1 MTDVAELVVSSRL
14 SDPEAFAELVRR
26 YQDMAVGYAVSVLGD
41 FHLAQDASQE
51 AFLEAYQRLDQLREP
66 AAFGGWLRRMVFKR
80 CDRITRRKRP
90 PMVNLDAA
98 AAVPDPADAAHDH
111 AETLDMRRQVLD
123 AIRSL
128 PPAVG
133 ETTLLYYFGQR
144 NQREIAAFLEVPV
157 GTVKRRLH
165 EGRKLLEG
173 RLMNLAEDA
182 LQTRRPSRDR
192 RFEETVLQIIAP
204 NEKTHG
210 KDFYNF
216 LDSRDDQWHSVSP
229 NEYALGRIHDSHYD
243 WKTSRLGMKDGRIV
257 GVWNAYD
264 LTMRIGSA
272 EVKVAGQNCSRT
284 HLNYQDQD
292 VDLKLSAASFEAARE
307 RGYDLGVTFE
317 HGDSMAR
324 LLELGYHEAWRS
336 NAWFVRTCDLPT
348 EPAGVELHAFSHWA
362 DVPELADVYNRWNA
376 GVTGTAVRPT
386 FLRTKHPEGDGPGQY
401 WTDEAGQPIGYVR
414 TSNGANERF
423 HKRQG
428 FHFESLF
435 VADDHAGDP
444 EQVIRV
450 IAEMARGYGATTIW
464 FFGMSY
470 RAPMAK
476 WLRRSE
482 TYRLFDFTTRYLVRV
497 LNLRQCLEKMTG
509 ELKRRLAGSLLAD
522 ANESLALC
530 YEDQSATIE
539 IDRGRV
545 TVTGGASS
553 PNVIRGDHAVA
564 KLLVGGDDPADVLTV
579 EGAEASERAAA
590 LAAVLFPN
598 QYPQLA
604 NPDL

>member
-1 MTDVAELVVSSRL
+1 MTDVAELVASSRS
-14 SDPEAFAELVRR
+14 SDAEAFAELVRR
-26 YQDMAVGYAVSVLGD
+26 HQDMAVGFAVMILGD

-66 AAFGGWLRRMVFKR
+66 AAFGGWLRRIVFKR

-98 AAVPDPADAAHDH
+98 AAVPDPAATQEQ
-111 AETLDMRRQVLD
+111 AEARDMRRQVLD

-144 NQREIAAFLEVPV
+144 NQREVAAFLEVPV

-165 EGRKLLEG
+165 EGRKLLQG

-182 LQTRRPSRDR
+182 LRTKRPSRDR
-192 RFEETVLQIIAP
+192 RFEEAVLQIITP

-210 KDFYNF
+210 NAFYAF
-216 LDSRDDQWHSVSP
+216 MDSGDDQWHSVSP

-243 WKTSRLGMKDGRIV
+243 WKTSRIGMKDGKIA
-257 GVWNAYD
+257 GAWNTYD
-264 LTMRIGSA
+264 LKMRIGSA
-272 EVKVAGQNCSRT
+272 EVKVTGQNCSRI
-284 HLNYQDQD
+284 HEDFRGQD

-307 RGYDLGVTFE
+307 HGYDLGLTFE
-317 HGDSMAR
+317 HGDAMAR
-324 LLELGYHEAWRS
+324 LQQLGYHDAFRS

-348 EPAGVELHAFSHWA
+348 EPAGVELREFTYWN
-362 DVPELADVYNRWNA
+362 DVPELADLYNRCNA

-386 FLRTKHPEGDGPGQY
+386 FRRSKHAELDGPGQY
-401 WTDEAGQPIGYVR
+401 WVGEQGKPIGFVR
-414 TSNGANERF
+414 TSNGASERF
-423 HKRQG
+423 HQRQG

-435 VADDHAGDP
+435 VVDDHAGDP
-444 EQVIRV
+444 EQVVRV
-450 IAEMARGYGATTIW
+450 VAEMARGYGATTIW

-470 RAPMAK
+470 RAPLAR
-476 WLRRSE
+476 WLRRHE
-482 TYRLFDFTTRYLVRV
+482 TYRLFHFTTRYLVRV

-509 ELKRRLAGSLLAD
+509 ELEQRIAGSLLTRV
-522 ANESLALC
+522 NESLALS
-530 YEDQSATIE
+530 YEDQGATITIE
-539 IDRGRV
+539 GGRV
-545 TVTGGASS
+545 TVAAGVDS

-564 KLLVGGDDPADVLTV
+564 KLLIGGDDPADVLTIDGT
-579 EGAEASERAAA
+579 ETRGRAAA
-590 LAAVLFPN
+590 LATVLFPN
-598 QYPQLA
+598 QHPQLA